1 MNGPSHHHIPVAWQ
15 MMLLPC
21 FCRTK
26 ASRGFLV
33 LYHTALQEKES
44 LLPSQQFWHNYL
56 TYCDALPFPG
66 GILVLCLYGGLHP
79 RSWINT
85 LLFNFPLPFI
95 KRSQHPD
102 TPTCFGPC
110 LSICLGRSSSFS
122 PSSGPICPW
131 LGYVG
136 TEF

>member
-1 MNGPSHHHIPVAWQ
+1 MAPLTIISLLLGKLCSSLVPVEQ
-15 MMLLPC
+15 RLLV
-21 FCRTK
+21 
-26 ASRGFLV
+26 ASWSYTTHPL
-33 LYHTALQEKES
+33 TEKEF

-95 KRSQHPD
+95 KHSQHPD

-110 LSICLGRSSSFS
+110 PSICPGRSSSFS